1 MLSIFHKKTWFLTTV
16 SMDTSIYFKILLGA
30 GGGRGQMLSIKRV
43 GQVQTTKLP
52 INDVLKILRG
62 EAN

>member
-1 MLSIFHKKTWFLTTV
+1 
-16 SMDTSIYFKILLGA
+16 MDTSVYFKILLGA
-30 GGGRGQMLSIKRV
+30 GGGGGGGGRRQMVSIKRV
-43 GQVQTTKLP
+43 GQVQTTKLA

>member
-1 MLSIFHKKTWFLTTV
+1 MV
-16 SMDTSIYFKILLGA
+16 SHHSEYGYQRLFQDFARGGG

-43 GQVQTTKLP
+43 GQVQTTKLA